1 MSQLDAD
8 EVKEL
13 REILAKGR
21 EESNPELSILTRLKF
36 LESEVARLR
45 EIIELHNLDAPFR
58 LAAVRARMGF

>member
-1 MSQLDAD
+1 MSQPDAD

-45 EIIELHNLDAPFR
+45 EIVELHNLDAPFR
-58 LAAVRARMGF
+58 LAAARARMGF